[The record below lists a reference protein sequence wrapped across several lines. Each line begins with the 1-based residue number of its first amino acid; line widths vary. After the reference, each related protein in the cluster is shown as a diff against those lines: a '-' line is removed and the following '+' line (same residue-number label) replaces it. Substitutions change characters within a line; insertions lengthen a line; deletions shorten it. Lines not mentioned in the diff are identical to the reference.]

1 MDQSLDK
8 DSIAKLVAN
17 GFAVTKDGS
26 VWINKG
32 HVDSG
37 KLIDFNT
44 LTQHEISHIVFGED
58 SEYEAQYVEA
68 AYGEFLEGIRDSG
81 YLEDGEGLID
91 YKMSMLVDEDWARLN
106 GYTEED
112 MQFKLLSGDDEVD
125 DRHNLGGKYG
135 TKDQSNKS
143 FYRELNRVRKIERTV
158 NTKRRRINQYKEK
171 NRDREKDSKYY
182 RDLEKE
188 AARISAEEEEKLRLS
203 NSYDEVLQVSYDEYL
218 ARKYVSEK
226 IGRREELSDYRVI
239 LLSVE
244 SDGSVIILHTS
255 GDPLEKAGNEYNE
268 RVNKKN
274 SLYGIQGRNYE
285 KLFHPISEMEG
296 MIRQGQIVKY
306 ESGKLF
312 SPVAYGMNYEL
323 ARLNYE
329 ERFERGIKG
338 TLQVGLGTMRT
349 AIGGA
354 MLSGSGICASMSS
367 GLCLNAVTVQMA
379 ALGASEVG
387 FGINDMILGGSNIG
401 SAYSS
406 SKDTG
411 YDFVKEYKALR
422 TAGPTSNPSLGK
434 ELNILKGFL
443 GENYD
448 MMNTSSMMTGGMYG
462 LGMAEYYV
470 RNQRQDEFKILGNN
484 RIFINDGTPG
494 GTGEVKSVTV
504 GNSRYIINKIYSPSS
519 DSAVIK
525 VLNRATGEV
534 SSTVINGST
543 VAERALTQIGNT
555 AGYDLVSRMN
565 TPPKYPLV
573 VYEPRVEALSTVNY
587 INTLSNVQDLLNHNV
602 SKKTGGMVLNL
613 NLQLFASKTP
623 NVTFEEISRSI
634 NTRQPGYFLRLQD
647 SRNYGYTPTQEYWR
661 NVQASRNVGN
671 VTTPINYNHV
681 LNLEINRRNR
691 VVGGHAA
698 NGNVVVGNVLRTYPS
713 GVYEAEVFMPSPS
726 NSNILLPKSNN
737 GGISTLTPNWWTNNR
752 VIYEFNNAYLNR
764 TEFQINKNGQIIDM
778 WKGQTPSGIHVEGY
792 LNPVTVYPQK

>member
-1 MDQSLDK
+1 M
-8 DSIAKLVAN
+8 
-17 GFAVTKDGS
+17 
-26 VWINKG
+26 
-32 HVDSG
+32 
-37 KLIDFNT
+37 
-44 LTQHEISHIVFGED
+44 FGED

-91 YKMSMLVDEDWARLN
+91 YKMSMLADEDWARLN

-268 RVNKKN
+268 RVNEKN
-274 SLYGIQGRNYE
+274 SPYGIQGRNYE

-338 TLQVGLGTMRT
+338 ALQVGLGTMRT

-565 TPPKYPLV
+565 STRNYPV
-573 VYEPRVEALSTVNY
+573 TVYNPQVEALSTVNY
-587 INTLSNVQDLLNHNV
+587 FNTLQNVQGIGYNHSADLIGTIQ
-602 SKKTGGMVLNL
+602 K
-613 NLQLFASKTP
+613 ASKTTFTEKGSISP
-623 NVTFEEISRSI
+623 TKVGDYGISYSPVTKAEKDIADSIMKNGDLTGGKTEELTRLMAQRMNAAELSGGRYYSDQRRGFDIVLGGPKGSTLIIESKQPRADGGTQLSSGARNHIQLTDDWI
-634 NTRQPGYFLRLQD
+634 NAVNGNIYRYNNE
-647 SRNYGYTPTQEYWR
+647 NYP
-661 NVQASRNVGN
+661 QASTAIMNARN
-671 VTTPINYNHV
+671 
-681 LNLEINRRNR
+681 
-691 VVGGHAA
+691 
-698 NGNVVVGNVLRTYPS
+698 NGNLYKAVS
-713 GVYEAEVFMPSPS
+713 VFDR
-726 NSNILLPKSNN
+726 NTGKL
-737 GGISTLTPNWWTNNR
+737 
-752 VIYEFNNAYLNR
+752 
-764 TEFQINKNGQIIDM
+764 III
-778 WKGQTPSGIHVEGY
+778 PVE
-792 LNPVTVYPQK
+792 